1 MKVKGYIPFTLPVV
15 FDAPEV
21 ATQEELTELAYT
33 AARMMM
39 QFGPDVVC
47 DELFWDEGE
56 PDFEPAGSE
65 EELSVD
71 AAKRRG
77 WKS

>member
-1 MKVKGYIPFTLPVV
+1 MKVKGYLPFTLPVV
-15 FDAPEV
+15 FDAPED
-21 ATQEELTELAYT
+21 ATEEELTELAYT
-33 AARMMM
+33 AAREMMA
-39 QFGPDVVC
+39 FGPDVVC
-47 DELFWDEGE
+47 DELYWDENE
-56 PDFEPAGSE
+56 PDFESAGE